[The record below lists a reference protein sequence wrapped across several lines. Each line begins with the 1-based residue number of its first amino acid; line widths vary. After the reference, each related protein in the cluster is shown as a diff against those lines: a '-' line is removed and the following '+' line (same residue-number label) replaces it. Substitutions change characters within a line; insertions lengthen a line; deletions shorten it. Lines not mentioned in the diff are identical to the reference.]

1 MVNAT
6 TAQNRLPSCLIFHLL
21 LITRKCHH
29 IRTRMWIV
37 MFRLAVFAALTYN
50 IQHTQRTHTPH
61 KSVYD
66 QNPIPLLLLLL
77 CVWIF
82 GNMQRGVCSTRASA
96 YFSNIFLYMTVSRT
110 IDSQSNISTIR
121 AITSTIWN
129 STHHTH
135 TTHRYTHYSI
145 HKPIWVLVDW
155 LCWLCFYFFI
165 YNRVYSV
172 CSNIS
177 RFRKLHNWALFF
189 NFFSFLY
196 IYLSLSMAAV
206 VCYFFFSSFFEHYL
220 FV

>member
-6 TAQNRLPSCLIFHLL
+6 TAQNRLPSCLIFYLL

-66 QNPIPLLLLLL
+66 QNPILLLLLLL

-145 HKPIWVLVDW
+145 HKNKNPFEYW
-155 LCWLCFYFFI
+155 LIGCAD
-165 YNRVYSV
+165 SV
-172 CSNIS
+172 
-177 RFRKLHNWALFF
+177 
-189 NFFSFLY
+189 
-196 IYLSLSMAAV
+196 
-206 VCYFFFSSFFEHYL
+206 FFFYIQSS
-220 FV
+220 V

>member
-6 TAQNRLPSCLIFHLL
+6 TAQNRLPSCLIFYLL

-129 STHHTH
+129 STAH
-135 TTHRYTHYSI
+135 TTLTPHTDIHIIRYIKTKTHLSI
-145 HKPIWVLVDW
+145 GWLVVLT
-155 LCWLCFYFFI
+155 LF
-165 YNRVYSV
+165 
-172 CSNIS
+172 
-177 RFRKLHNWALFF
+177 LFF
-189 NFFSFLY
+189 Y
-196 IYLSLSMAAV
+196 IQ
-206 VCYFFFSSFFEHYL
+206 SS
-220 FV
+220 V